1 MYGDQC
7 NYFFVFVFSE
17 LDQNLSI
24 LTWMIFFISYIAI
37 IQNDCNTI
45 INLLT
50 HSAMDT
56 LDLILL
62 TLRYTPLGLMGISLL
77 LLIRIQL
84 KEFRRS

>member
-1 MYGDQC
+1 
-7 NYFFVFVFSE
+7 
-17 LDQNLSI
+17 
-24 LTWMIFFISYIAI
+24 
-37 IQNDCNTI
+37 
-45 INLLT
+45 
-50 HSAMDT
+50 MDT